1 MRSISVWFGQPT
13 ITLNTRCCSFGATEG
28 TWLSARWELFEA
40 GCVTG
45 SVPGHS
51 QSALTCYWQLPAG
64 RQAGRDIETPLG

>member
-40 GCVTG
+40 GCDWEC
-45 SVPGHS
+45 SWS
-51 QSALTCYWQLPAG
+51 QSVSSHLLLAAASRPAG
-64 RQAGRDIETPLG
+64 R